1 MLAILG
7 VMIVAATIMAFW
19 RLSPRD
25 GKIHPLVTMPV
36 LESIIP
42 IGLITGLSFGLVMM
56 ATIFMK

>member
-7 VMIVAATIMAFW
+7 LMIVAATVMVFW
-19 RLSPRD
+19 RLSPKD
-25 GKIHPLVTMPV
+25 GKIHPLVTVPV
-36 LESIIP
+36 LESLIP